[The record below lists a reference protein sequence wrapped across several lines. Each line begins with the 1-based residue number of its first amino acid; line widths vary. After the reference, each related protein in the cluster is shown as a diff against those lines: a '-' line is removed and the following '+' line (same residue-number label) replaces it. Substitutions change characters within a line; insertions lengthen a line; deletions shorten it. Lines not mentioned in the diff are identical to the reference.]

1 MPTKHKILLV
11 DDHPIVREGVA
22 QLIRREPD
30 LDVCGEAED
39 APEAFSLVLRENPDV
54 IIVDLDLKSSS
65 GLDLILQVRETRSET
80 KILVL
85 SMHDERMYAE
95 RALFAGAQGY
105 IMKSDVSRKIVSAIR
120 TLLRGGAAF
129 SEEIKDQLLL
139 QRTPPKD
146 GARSGPLVERL
157 SNRELQVFQLTGDG
171 LTNQQIADHL
181 HVSVKTVYKHV
192 ERIKENLNLRSS
204 RELVQRAARWVVDP
218 NRI

>member
-1 MPTKHKILLV
+1 MPTKHRILLV

-65 GLDLILQVRETRSET
+65 GLDLILQVRGTRSET

-85 SMHDERMYAE
+85 SMHDERIYAE
-95 RALFAGAQGY
+95 RALRAGAQGY
-105 IMKSDVSRKIVSAIR
+105 IMKSEVSRKVVSAIR
-120 TLLRGGAAF
+120 TLLKGGAAF
-129 SEEIKDQLLL
+129 SDEIKDQLLL
-139 QRTPPKD
+139 QRTPKD
-146 GARSGPLVERL
+146 GARSGSPVERL

-171 LTNQQIADHL
+171 LTNQEIADHL

-192 ERIKENLNLRSS
+192 ERIKEKLNLRSS
-204 RELVQRAARWVVDP
+204 RELIQQAARWVVDP

>member
-1 MPTKHKILLV
+1 MPTKHRILLV

-65 GLDLILQVRETRSET
+65 GLDLILQVREIRSET

-95 RALFAGAQGY
+95 RALRAGAQGY
-105 IMKSDVSRKIVSAIR
+105 IMKSDVSRKVVLAIR
-120 TLLRGGAAF
+120 TLLKGGTAF
-129 SEEIKDQLLL
+129 SDEIKDQLLL
-139 QRTPPKD
+139 QRMPKD
-146 GARSGPLVERL
+146 GARSGSPVERL

-171 LTNQQIADHL
+171 LTNQEIADHL
-181 HVSVKTVYKHV
+181 HISVKTVYKHV
-192 ERIKENLNLRSS
+192 ERIKEKLNLRSS
-204 RELVQRAARWVVDP
+204 RELIQRAARWVVDP